1 MAHSLGEPEQQLLSL
16 HRPLERSLEDKIL
29 RGEFIDFTL
38 LLPDSLTQ
46 TQVPKFQLQLDN
58 LSPGSLSS
66 PLFMVRKRKR
76 VIDTF
81 HKWLNAYITY
91 MLVSQALH

>member
-1 MAHSLGEPEQQLLSL
+1 MGVTPPYSGTQPRWAGTATPLSL

-66 PLFMVRKRKR
+66 PLFMVRKK
-76 VIDTF
+76 
-81 HKWLNAYITY
+81 LA
-91 MLVSQALH
+91 